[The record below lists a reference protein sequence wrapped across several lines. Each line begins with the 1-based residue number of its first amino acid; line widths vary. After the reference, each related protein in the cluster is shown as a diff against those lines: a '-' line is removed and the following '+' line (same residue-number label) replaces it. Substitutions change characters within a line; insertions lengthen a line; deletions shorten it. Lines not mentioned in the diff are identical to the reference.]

1 MGTDGGVQNG
11 SKYARTHRHRYYFPN
26 KEIKIQHTHNFNYD
40 IERSQNIINN
50 INNIS
55 SDNGLRN
62 VKLNLNT
69 DNTIIGGTTSSVNNV
84 TYNPE
89 GIYVYYGIRYI

>member
-1 MGTDGGVQNG
+1 MQELIGIVIIFLIKN
-11 SKYARTHRHRYYFPN
+11 
-26 KEIKIQHTHNFNYD
+26 KIQHTHNFNYD